1 MYRLAF
7 AMKMILPRDFFPP
20 FSSKDHRRRDY
31 TFDNTFG
38 LEAPRSQGKGGY
50 MTFETCSSAFN
61 HVNSPFVGR
70 RDFHLR
76 IRHGLSRKDFFVPLR
91 FAQTRLDEEEG
102 HILGLTRI
110 QKSILI
116 FLLFSSV
123 HKSNDPRN
131 NNRQGFSMK

>member
-1 MYRLAF
+1 
-7 AMKMILPRDFFPP
+7 MKMILPRDFFPP

-50 MTFETCSSAFN
+50 MTFETCSSAILAFN

-76 IRHGLSRKDFFVPLR
+76 IRYGLSRKDFFVPLR

-102 HILGLTRI
+102 HAWIDTHPRI
-110 QKSILI
+110 I
-116 FLLFSSV
+116 
-123 HKSNDPRN
+123 DPDLRYF
-131 NNRQGFSMK
+131 RLCIKATIRAIIIDKDSP

>member
-1 MYRLAF
+1 
-7 AMKMILPRDFFPP
+7 
-20 FSSKDHRRRDY
+20 
-31 TFDNTFG
+31 
-38 LEAPRSQGKGGY
+38 
-50 MTFETCSSAFN
+50 MTFETCSSAILAFN

-131 NNRQGFSMK
+131 NNRQGFFMK

>member
-1 MYRLAF
+1 
-7 AMKMILPRDFFPP
+7 MKMILPRDFFPP

-50 MTFETCSSAFN
+50 MTFETCSSAILAFN

-102 HILGLTRI
+102 HAWIDTHPRI
-110 QKSILI
+110 I
-116 FLLFSSV
+116 
-123 HKSNDPRN
+123 DPDLRYF
-131 NNRQGFSMK
+131 RLCIKATIRAIIIDKDSP

>member
-1 MYRLAF
+1 
-7 AMKMILPRDFFPP
+7 MKMILPRDFFPP

-50 MTFETCSSAFN
+50 MTFETCSSAILAFN

-102 HILGLTRI
+102 HPWIDTHPRI
-110 QKSILI
+110 IDPDLRYFRLCIKATIRAI
-116 FLLFSSV
+116 IIDKDSS
-123 HKSNDPRN
+123 
-131 NNRQGFSMK
+131 

>member
-1 MYRLAF
+1 
-7 AMKMILPRDFFPP
+7 MKMILPRDFFPP

-102 HILGLTRI
+102 HAWIDTHPRI
-110 QKSILI
+110 I
-116 FLLFSSV
+116 
-123 HKSNDPRN
+123 DPDLRYF
-131 NNRQGFSMK
+131 RLCIKATIRAIIIDKDSP

>member
-1 MYRLAF
+1 
-7 AMKMILPRDFFPP
+7 MKMILPRDFFPP

-76 IRHGLSRKDFFVPLR
+76 IRYGLSRKDFFVPLR

-102 HILGLTRI
+102 HAWIDTHPRI
-110 QKSILI
+110 I
-116 FLLFSSV
+116 
-123 HKSNDPRN
+123 DPDLRYF
-131 NNRQGFSMK
+131 RLCIKATIRAIIIDKDSP